1 MGYTESNRKTI
12 RGEVSFVPFLLIT
25 EVRESPQL
33 ASTAASVYS
42 RIKTSDQTVFF
53 LSNNALRLMGRKL
66 CESR

>member
-12 RGEVSFVPFLLIT
+12 RGEVSIVPFLLVT

-33 ASTAASVYS
+33 ACTAASVSS